1 MIWSRTFFVWCTQSD
16 LQNKFREELEENIFA
31 CMEMSNQS
39 YRDISF
45 MPLQRFYNYLK
56 WKSKLEED
64 RRNTIE
70 EHAGNLNI
78 GV

>member
-1 MIWSRTFFVWCTQSD
+1 
-16 LQNKFREELEENIFA
+16 
-31 CMEMSNQS
+31 MSNQS

-64 RRNTIE
+64 RRKTIE

-78 GV
+78 GA